1 MQSRAV
7 LFDAMGVLLDLD
19 EVGRQWIPLLGEVLP
34 ARLGGTAG
42 DWARA
47 NAAAFAR
54 WNARIAEAS
63 RKAGPR
69 KGSRDSHVNA
79 RTAWLVDMCEQVGVA
94 APGDAERVAAEI
106 HRACATRV
114 RAPLGDAVQAVRA
127 LHAGGYTLFTAS
139 SLPSWE
145 IEAYLEA
152 LGIRDLFERAYG
164 CDLVDRWKTGPH
176 YYRAICEDTGIDPRR
191 AVTVDD
197 NAVVLDWAA
206 KLRMRTFLLG
216 GQGGGQRHERI
227 ASLLELTALI

>member
-7 LFDAMGVLLDLD
+7 LFDAMGVLLDME

-34 ARLGGTAG
+34 ARLGRTA
-42 DWARA
+42 DEWVRA
-47 NAAAFAR
+47 NTVAFAR

-69 KGSRDSHVNA
+69 KGSRDAHLSA
-79 RTAWLVDMCEQVGVA
+79 RTAWLTELCDEVGVPVPA
-94 APGDAERVAAEI
+94 DVETVAAEI
-106 HRACATRV
+106 HAACATRV
-114 RAPLGDAVQAVRA
+114 RAPLGDAVEAVRA

-145 IEAYLEA
+145 MESYLEA

-191 AVTVDD
+191 AVCVDD
-197 NAVVLDWAA
+197 TAIVLDWAA
-206 KLRMRTFLLG
+206 KLRMRTFLVG

-227 ASLLELTALI
+227 ASLLELAPLI